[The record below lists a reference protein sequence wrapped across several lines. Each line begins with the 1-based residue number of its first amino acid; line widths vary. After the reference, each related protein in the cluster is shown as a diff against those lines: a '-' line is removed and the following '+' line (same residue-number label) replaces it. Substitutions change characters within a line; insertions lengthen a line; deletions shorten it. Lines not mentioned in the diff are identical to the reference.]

1 MRIGETFKDV
11 CEGKKAIKRYCFEYE
26 VAYYVVSSDK
36 KRFAIQCPSRKEDK
50 DGRCQFHMNLTSM
63 YGGGA
68 RLIKYK
74 PHHPFCSAKAKV
86 GHEGLVQEA
95 IYVLENVEDATPN
108 DVISSIRYSHGMT
121 VPYRTAWHILTK
133 LRKERQ
139 ITAKPNSSRRVTCSR
154 CHEHGHNSRTCS
166 TQTVQAPQ
174 HEIPGRNIRK
184 KRKERVEQVEDFEP
198 YRKPRTVRCS
208 KCGGAHY
215 SKTPCHV

>member
-11 CEGKKAIKRYCFEYE
+11 GEGKKAIKRYCFEYE

-139 ITAKPNSSRRVTCSR
+139 IAAKPNSIKTSVKNGKNVSSKLKTLNRTESHAPYGARNAEEPTTRKLRAMYS
-154 CHEHGHNSRTCS
+154 GNDFFSSLSRTC
-166 TQTVQAPQ
+166 
-174 HEIPGRNIRK
+174 EIF
-184 KRKERVEQVEDFEP
+184 KEENNF
-198 YRKPRTVRCS
+198 
-208 KCGGAHY
+208 
-215 SKTPCHV
+215 